1 MQITF
6 ATNATESLHAAA
18 LEEIGHLDQGTLL
31 FLQTRKKGV
40 ERGRGAKLVYGD
52 DLVQVLI
59 WTGFS
64 YQSLIER
71 SQRKLDEM
79 LKTGTPIS
87 TLTKAAHD
95 HGDGGANVSDSSAAI
110 QETQAWFSRVLAD
123 HKTKDGEDGAE
134 EGPDSPWEPLR
145 VNGVVVPMCRVYK
158 GAARPGEPRAPIPG
172 HIYVNGMKLGEK
184 VIEAATNGRWK
195 AASSHKT
202 IAKDILRSMLPV
214 GLYSQYTLDPGLTA
228 HLVAGQN
235 AGKAAVAAGLP
246 VNPEAIRQLFKIA

>member
-1 MQITF
+1 MQVTF
-6 ATNATESLHAAA
+6 ATNASESLHAAA
-18 LEEIGHLDQGTLL
+18 LEQIGHLDQGTLL

-40 ERGRGAKLVYGD
+40 ERGRGAKLIYGD
-52 DLVQVLI
+52 DLVQVLV

-64 YQSLIER
+64 YESLIRR
-71 SQRKLDEM
+71 SERKLDGF
-79 LKTGTPIS
+79 LKTGSAIS
-87 TLTKAAHD
+87 TLTTACHD
-95 HGDGGANVSDSSAAI
+95 HGDGGANITDSSAAI
-110 QETQAWFSRVLAD
+110 QETQAWFARVLAD
-123 HKTKDGEDGAE
+123 HTPKDESEESE

-145 VNGVVVPMCRVYK
+145 VNGQVVPMCRVYK
-158 GAARPGEPRAPIPG
+158 GSARPGEPRAPIPG
-172 HIYVNGMKLGEK
+172 HIYVQGMKLGEK
-184 VIEAATNGRWK
+184 VVEASANGAWK
-195 AASSHKT
+195 TAKAHKT

>member
-6 ATNATESLHAAA
+6 ATNASESLHAAA

-40 ERGRGAKLVYGD
+40 ERGRGVKLIYGD
-52 DLVQVLI
+52 DLVQVLV

-64 YQSLIER
+64 YQALIER
-71 SQRKLDEM
+71 SQRKLDDM
-79 LKTGTPIS
+79 LKTGTPIT

-95 HGDGGANVSDSSAAI
+95 AGDGGANISDSAAAI

-123 HKTKDGEDGAE
+123 HKPKDGESEE
-134 EGPDSPWEPLR
+134 EGPDSPWEPLK

-158 GAARPGEPRAPIPG
+158 GSARPGEPRAPIPG

-184 VIEAATNGRWK
+184 VVEAAPNGRWK
-195 AASSHKT
+195 TASSHKT
-202 IAKDILRSMLPV
+202 IAKDILRSWLPV
-214 GLYSQYTLDPGLTA
+214 GLFAQYTLDPGLTA
-228 HLVAGQN
+228 HLVAGKK
-235 AGKAAVAAGLP
+235 AGQAAQAAGLP